1 MVWVSLLMS
10 VSLLGLVGM
19 KRLLL
24 QLWLQEDQWSLELA
38 AASQVAPSK
47 DQSIIKVAEK
57 GETKPYVDNL
67 ILQLGL
73 VSHEQANYFH

>member
-10 VSLLGLVGM
+10 VSLMGLIGM

-24 QLWLQEDQWSLELA
+24 QLWLQEDQWSLA

-57 GETKPYVDNL
+57 GETKPYVESLALHLNF
-67 ILQLGL
+67 
-73 VSHEQANYFH
+73 VSPE

>member
-1 MVWVSLLMS
+1 MSLLMS
-10 VSLLGLVGM
+10 VSLMGLIGM

-24 QLWLQEDQWSLELA
+24 QLWLQEDQWSLA